1 MDNSKTQNTKI
12 MHAKMRIVKLMTSF
26 IAPTEMTK
34 LAPCSKIHQCPPN
47 TFQAVNYNEV
57 LNYTDKGFI
66 CGQQN
71 ISWADFKTK
80 KKSHGNEKC
89 ILKNG
94 ENVTLSRLWIDL
106 KTDFSFEMSP
116 KLTDL

>member
-71 ISWADFKTK
+71 ISWADF
-80 KKSHGNEKC
+80 SQHWNSNEKC
-89 ILKNG
+89 LLKNG
-94 ENVTLSRLWIDL
+94 ENVKLSRLLYDL
-106 KTDFSFEMSP
+106 ITDYSFKMSP
-116 KLTDL
+116 KLTEL